1 MKKRKKKRK
10 NFLYS
15 VRKNSKI
22 YFLTLS
28 KGGKM
33 KCGVQLY
40 TLREYCKS
48 VEATTNTFRKIRDIG
63 YKYVQISAV
72 SEPKDVKELKKI
84 LDDSGLIAVSTH
96 TGYERIIK
104 ETEKVIEEHKI
115 LGCEAIF
122 CPGLPPELHNK
133 DGYLK
138 VADEFNKVIEKII
151 ENGLILGYHNH
162 GIEFERY
169 DGKTGLEI
177 LLDNSPELEA
187 EIDTYWV
194 QYGGGD
200 PSYWIEKYKGRV
212 SQVHFKDM
220 GIIKNQQVMP
230 PIGDGN
236 LNWERIIK
244 VCKKAKVKY
253 ALIEMDN
260 PTIDPFEALKKSLE
274 NLKNFGI
281 KT

>member
-1 MKKRKKKRK
+1 
-10 NFLYS
+10 
-15 VRKNSKI
+15 
-22 YFLTLS
+22 
-28 KGGKM
+28 M

-40 TLREYCKS
+40 TLRDYCKS
-48 VEATTNTFRKIRDIG
+48 VEATTSTFRKIRDIG

-84 LDDSGLIAVSTH
+84 LDDVGLIAVSTH
-96 TGYERIIK
+96 TSYERITK

-122 CPGLPPELHNK
+122 CPGLPIELHNK
-133 DGYLK
+133 EGYLK
-138 VADEFNKVIEKII
+138 AANEFNRIIEKIK

-162 GIEFERY
+162 GIEFEKYNR
-169 DGKTGLEI
+169 KIGLEI
-177 LLDNSPELEA
+177 LLENCPELEV

-200 PSYWIEKYKGRV
+200 PAYWIEKYKGRV

-244 VCKKAKVKY
+244 ACKKAKVKY
-253 ALIEMDN
+253 VLVEMDS